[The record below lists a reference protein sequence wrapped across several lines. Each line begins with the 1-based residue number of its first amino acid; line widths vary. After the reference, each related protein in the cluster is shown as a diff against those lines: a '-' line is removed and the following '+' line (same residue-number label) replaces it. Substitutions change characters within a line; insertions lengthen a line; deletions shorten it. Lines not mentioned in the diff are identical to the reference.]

1 MFKTLK
7 ELFKNKEIRNKILFT
22 LIILFIFRLGSSIP
36 APGVDVS
43 AIAAGI
49 TDNSLFSM
57 MNLLGGGSLQQM
69 SIFALG
75 VGPYI
80 TSSIIINLLSMD
92 VIPYLTELSKLGQ
105 QGRQKMDRITRY
117 LAVVLSFIQSFSI
130 IYALDNG
137 RAGSILLESGLS
149 NYLYISVIFTAGS
162 MLLLWLA
169 DRISAKGVGNG
180 VSMIIFAGIVANLP
194 SQFMQVY
201 NVLVDSSSNT
211 TMLNGLILFSV
222 YVAMYIAIIVMVVFM
237 QKALRKIPIQYTS
250 SAQHKGDK
258 DITFLP
264 LKINS
269 ASVIPVIFSGA
280 IMTMPQIVLTFF
292 PGNGFFSSLGNILNM
307 QSVGG
312 LVIYGV
318 LVVLF
323 TFFYTNLQIDP
334 VKISEN
340 LNKSGTYIPGIRPG
354 SETRE
359 YLHKVINRITVLGAI
374 FLLVIA
380 LIPYVLPMVT
390 NIPAAS
396 SMGGTGLIIVV
407 GVAMET
413 TAQLQ
418 AQLNQK
424 QYKGF
429 LGGRL
434 Y

>member
-1 MFKTLK
+1 MFNTLK
-7 ELFKNKEIRNKILFT
+7 DLFKNKEIRNKILFT
-22 LIILFIFRLGSSIP
+22 LMILFIFRLGSAIP
-36 APGVDVS
+36 APGIDSS
-43 AIAAGI
+43 AISAGI

-57 MNLLGGGSLQQM
+57 MNLLGGGSLQKL
-69 SIFALG
+69 SIFSLG

-92 VIPYLTELSKLGQ
+92 VIPYLSELAKLGQ
-105 QGRQKMDRITRY
+105 QGRQKMDMITRY
-117 LAVVLSFIQSFSI
+117 LAVILSFVQSFSL
-130 IYALDNG
+130 IYVMDNG
-137 RAGSILLESGLS
+137 QAGSVLLESSVS
-149 NYLYISVIFTAGS
+149 NYLYIAIVFTAGT

-169 DRISAKGVGNG
+169 DRISVKGIGNG

-194 SQFMQVY
+194 FQFVQVY

-222 YVAMYIAIIVMVVFM
+222 YVAMYIAIIIMVVFM

-250 SAQHKGDK
+250 SAQNKGGK

-269 ASVIPVIFSGA
+269 ASVIPVIFAGA
-280 IMTMPQIVLTFF
+280 IMTMPQIALTFF

-312 LVIYGV
+312 LIIYGV

-354 SETRE
+354 SETKE
-359 YLHKVINRITVLGAI
+359 YLYKVINRITVLGAT

-390 NIPAAS
+390 SIPAAAA
-396 SMGGTGLIIVV
+396 MGGTGIIIVV

-418 AQLNQK
+418 SQLNQK